1 MNLCSYVNT
10 IMEMFYLKDFGCK
23 MINTFYDILG
33 IVENS
38 IMIILLYRY
47 HVISLKLQFPKDVH
61 ILMLIA
67 NFL

>member
-1 MNLCSYVNT
+1 MNLYSYVNT
-10 IMEMFYLKDFGCK
+10 IMEMFYLKDFDGK
-23 MINTFYDILG
+23 MINTFYNILG

-38 IMIILLYRY
+38 IMVILLYRY